1 MPQSVILSLGSNHNR
16 EQNMAMAEA
25 RLAALLPAVRFTRTL
40 LTEPIGIASRAAFA
54 NAVATGETTLSYNDL
69 RRAVKA
75 IEREAGRT
83 AESKAQGIIPLDID
97 ILQYGSTRYKPQDWQ
112 RPYNITLLNEIR

>member
-25 RLAALLPAVRFTRTL
+25 HLAALLSAVRFTRTL

-54 NAVATGETTLSYNDL
+54 NAVATGETTLSYADL

-83 AESKAQGIIPLDID
+83 AEGKALGVIPLDID
-97 ILQYGSTRYKPQDWQ
+97 ILQYGNTRYKPQDWQ
-112 RPYNITLLNEIR
+112 RQYNITLLSELT